1 MDKWYSILVELEE
14 QENLNIYQTAKKHN
28 VCRTYLQT
36 LWKGWNLH
44 KRYIEEKEKRK
55 GIRSILKRMMSFL

>member
-14 QENLNIYQTAKKHN
+14 GEDPNIYQMAKKHG

-44 KRYIEEKEKRK
+44 KRYVEKRK
-55 GIRSILKRMMSFL
+55 KRGIRSILSSFVKK